1 MFYRLVSGSV
11 AVVSLLAVLVGD
23 VWIGENASG
32 SERLATLLRHGSLI
46 PLAFTALIVLAVR
59 ELATLLRAADLRP
72 HVGLATVA
80 CVILMLSPWLC
91 AGRMLGD
98 SPVDVEGLH
107 WQLVW
112 LATAVFATL
121 IAQLIRRQTRTAAAD
136 IGATWLMIL
145 YLGLLPSFALQLRC
159 AVNITD
165 SAIGVSL
172 LLIVL
177 AIALAADVGAYYVGS
192 AIGRHRLAPWV
203 SPGKTVEGFFGG
215 LVASITVAIAF
226 WLVAE
231 GSVPGSDSVAETG
244 GILSRIGEQLSP
256 VIGRL
261 SFLQVFVFGLVTSVC
276 AQMGDLFES
285 LLKRSAQVKDS
296 SGVIPGMG
304 GVLDVIDGLIFA
316 APAAWFLMTFVWEV
330 V

>member
-1 MFYRLVSGSV
+1 
-11 AVVSLLAVLVGD
+11 
-23 VWIGENASG
+23 
-32 SERLATLLRHGSLI
+32 
-46 PLAFTALIVLAVR
+46 
-59 ELATLLRAADLRP
+59 
-72 HVGLATVA
+72 
-80 CVILMLSPWLC
+80 
-91 AGRMLGD
+91 
-98 SPVDVEGLH
+98 
-107 WQLVW
+107 
-112 LATAVFATL
+112 
-121 IAQLIRRQTRTAAAD
+121 
-136 IGATWLMIL
+136 
-145 YLGLLPSFALQLRC
+145 LQLRC

-177 AIALAADVGAYYVGS
+177 AVALAADVGAYYVGS

-203 SPGKTVEGFFGG
+203 SPGKTVEGSFGG

-304 GVLDVIDGLIFA
+304 GVLDVIDGVIFA